1 MFPAGAP
8 GCGMLILRIGVA
20 ASLHIDPSGHFA
32 VHPNMLVFVC
42 LVALSGTLAL
52 GLLTPLI
59 SLLAGM
65 VEVAMLLTA
74 STGVVVAILLG
85 PLDAVVLLLLG
96 PGAYSLDAR
105 LFGRRV
111 VVLQ

>member
-1 MFPAGAP
+1 
-8 GCGMLILRIGVA
+8 MLILRVGVA
-20 ASLHIDPSGHFA
+20 ASLHIDPSGRFA
-32 VHPNMLVFVC
+32 VHPNMVVFVC
-42 LVALSGTLAL
+42 LAALSGSLAL
-52 GLLTPLI
+52 GLLTPLV
-59 SLLAGM
+59 SLLAGI

-74 STGVVVAILLG
+74 ATTVVVAVLLG

-111 VVLQ
+111 VVLESAPPTSGWR

>member
-1 MFPAGAP
+1 
-8 GCGMLILRIGVA
+8 MLILRIGVA